1 MKKITVT
8 MLLALCV
15 QSGVYAQKYL
25 DKLQAGKQGE
35 GTVTISQSKTISDL
49 VNGKSV
55 TEGIHNDASNSVSV
69 NTSKKDNKDS
79 ASSKGQH
86 ADVSKLRTEGTVDNA
101 DGVDTRKKVM
111 RNAHK
116 VTGYRVQVFS
126 GGNSR
131 ADKIKAGNIGAQL
144 KASFPNQPVYVHFY
158 SPRWICRMGNFRSY
172 QDAERL
178 LKDVKAMGYGQ
189 ACIVKG
195 KITVHN

>member
-1 MKKITVT
+1 
-8 MLLALCV
+8 MLLVLSV

-25 DKLQAGKQGE
+25 DRLQTGKQGE
-35 GTVTISQSKTISDL
+35 GTVTISQSKAIADL
-49 VNGKSV
+49 VNGKPV
-55 TEGIHNDASNSVSV
+55 TEGVHNGMGNTVNV
-69 NTSKKDNKDS
+69 NTAKKENKDS
-79 ASSKGQH
+79 ALAKGHH
-86 ADVSKLRTEGTVDNA
+86 ADAAKPQTDGTVDNA
-101 DGVDTRKKVM
+101 DGADTHKKVM

-131 ADKIKAGNIGAQL
+131 ADKVKANNIGAQL

-172 QDAERL
+172 QDAEKC